1 MLKISIWYVVLRFE
15 RTISWTRVSSNNH
28 QTRRAPVLKKNFFLF
43 LASNAKWEAIARMT
57 EMRDRGIFA
66 FIGPGHF
73 GILKCYHFDILNNC
87 HFGIL
92 KCYHFDIFNSYHFD
106 ILNNCHFGILKCYHF
121 EIVNSCHF
129 DIPQYYHLKV

>member
-1 MLKISIWYVVLRFE
+1 MSHTQPLSRLFTIFMLKISIWYVVLRFE

-73 GILKCYHFDILNNC
+73 GILKCYHFDI
-87 HFGIL
+87 
-92 KCYHFDIFNSYHFD
+92 FNSYHFD